1 MPRLIAAVLASV
13 LLAPPE
19 AWAADLV
26 VWWDKSYYP
35 REDVA
40 LAALARDF
48 EQKGGVK
55 IELVR
60 YQDIEVPEKVEAAIV
75 AGGPPD

>member
-1 MPRLIAAVLASV
+1 
-13 LLAPPE
+13 
-19 AWAADLV
+19 V

-40 LAALARDF
+40 LAALVRDF

-60 YQDIEVPEKVEAAIV
+60 YQDIEVQEKVEAAIV